1 MFKKILG
8 QAFGTPPPHTSDF
21 QVSEFAGE
29 RLKALEGSR
38 SADLAARLLCAP
50 TALMQ
55 LSAEEARVVVSYMQP
70 RLIDEGET
78 FIKEGDTEDTDHM
91 LLVLDGEVTVES
103 ITVSRVSPVTVTVL
117 GPGSL
122 IGEMGLLD
130 GEPRSAS
137 CTASSA
143 VRAAVLTR
151 KALEQLMQEDSRVAA
166 KLLLA
171 VSLRIAQ
178 RQRDTADKLKL
189 YTQLVAAMQQEIDR
203 LMPT

>member
-1 MFKKILG
+1 MFKKVLG
-8 QAFGTPPPHTSDF
+8 QAFGRTE
-21 QVSEFAGE
+21 VRNSELSAEE
-29 RLKALEGSR
+29 RDKAMRGSS
-38 SADLAARLLCAP
+38 SADEAARLLCAP

-55 LSAEEARVVVSYMQP
+55 LTPSEARVVVGYMQP
-70 RLIDEGET
+70 TKIEEGET
-78 FIKEGDTEDTDHM
+78 FIREGDTEHTDHM
-91 LLVLDGEVTVES
+91 LLVLTGEVTVEA
-103 ITVSRVSPVTVTVL
+103 ITVSRLTPVTVTVL

-137 CTASSA
+137 CIASTD

-151 KALEQLMQEDSRVAA
+151 AALEKLMAENPGVAA

>member
-8 QAFGTPPPHTSDF
+8 QAFGSPPPSVTDF

-29 RLKALEGSR
+29 RLKALQGSK
-38 SADLAARLLCAP
+38 SADLASRLLCAP

-55 LSAEEARVVVSYMQP
+55 LSPEEARVVVGYMQP
-70 RLIDEGET
+70 RLIDEGEV
-78 FIKEGDTEDTDHM
+78 FIKEGDAENTDHM

-137 CTASSA
+137 CTASTR

-151 KALEQLMQEDSRVAA
+151 AALEQLMQEDPGVAA

>member
-1 MFKKILG
+1 MFKKVLG
-8 QAFGTPPPHTSDF
+8 QAFGLGETDP
-21 QVSEFAGE
+21 SEKSPQE
-29 RLKALEGSR
+29 RARALQGSS
-38 SADLAARLLCAP
+38 SADEAAQLLRAP

-55 LSAEEARVVVSYMQP
+55 LSAQEARVVVGYMQP
-70 RLIDEGET
+70 TKIEEGST
-78 FIKEGDTEDTDHM
+78 FIREGDVDHTDHM
-91 LLVLDGEVTVES
+91 LLLLSGEVTVET

-137 CTASSA
+137 CTASTD

-151 KALEQLMQEDSRVAA
+151 AALEKLMAEEPTVAA

-178 RQRDTADKLKL
+178 RQRETAEKLKL

>member
-1 MFKKILG
+1 MFKKVLG
-8 QAFGTPPPHTSDF
+8 QAFGVQDPP
-21 QVSEFAGE
+21 SELSPEQRAKAMAG
-29 RLKALEGSR
+29 SS
-38 SADLAARLLCAP
+38 SADEAALLLCAP

-55 LSAEEARVVVSYMQP
+55 LTQDEARVVVGYMQP
-70 RLIDEGET
+70 TRIEEGRT
-78 FIKEGDTEDTDHM
+78 FIREGDKDHTDHM
-91 LLVLDGEVTVES
+91 LLVLSGEVTVET

-137 CTASSA
+137 CTASSS

-151 KALEQLMQEDSRVAA
+151 SALEKLMAEHPGVAA

>member
-1 MFKKILG
+1 
-8 QAFGTPPPHTSDF
+8 
-21 QVSEFAGE
+21 
-29 RLKALEGSR
+29 
-38 SADLAARLLCAP
+38 LAAQLLCAP

-55 LSAEEARVVVSYMQP
+55 LSQEDARVVVSYMQP
-70 RLIDEGET
+70 RLIEEGT
-78 FIKEGDTEDTDHM
+78 IFIKEGDANDTGHM
-91 LLVLDGEVTVES
+91 LLVLSGEVTVEA

-137 CTASSA
+137 CTASTA
-143 VRAAVLTR
+143 VRAAMLTR
-151 KALEQLMQEDSRVAA
+151 TALEQLMQEDSSVAA

-171 VSLRIAQ
+171 VSLRIAE

>member
-1 MFKKILG
+1 
-8 QAFGTPPPHTSDF
+8 
-21 QVSEFAGE
+21 
-29 RLKALEGSR
+29 
-38 SADLAARLLCAP
+38 
-50 TALMQ
+50 
-55 LSAEEARVVVSYMQP
+55 
-70 RLIDEGET
+70 
-78 FIKEGDTEDTDHM
+78 
-91 LLVLDGEVTVES
+91 
-103 ITVSRVSPVTVTVL
+103 VTVTVL
-117 GPGSL
+117 GAGSL

-137 CTASSA
+137 CTASTA

-151 KALEQLMQEDSRVAA
+151 AGLEVLMVEQPMVAA

>member
-1 MFKKILG
+1 MLKKMLG
-8 QAFGTPPPHTSDF
+8 QAFGKAEPKPADF
-21 QVSEFAGE
+21 QVSQFAEE
-29 RLKALEGSR
+29 RLKALKGSS
-38 SADLAARLLCAP
+38 SATLAAELLCAP

-55 LSAEEARVVVSYMQP
+55 LSPEEARVVVGYMQP
-70 RLIDEGET
+70 RMIDEGET
-78 FIKEGDTEDTDHM
+78 FIKEGDTQNTDHM
-91 LLVLDGEVTVES
+91 LLLLGGEVTVET
-103 ITVSRVSPVTVTVL
+103 ITVSRVAPVTVTVL

-137 CTASSA
+137 CTASTD

-151 KALEQLMQEDSRVAA
+151 AALEQLMQDDSAVAA

-189 YTQLVAAMQQEIDR
+189 YSQLVGAMQQEIDR

>member
-1 MFKKILG
+1 MLKKLLG
-8 QAFGTPPPHTSDF
+8 QAFGAPASHTSDF

-38 SADLAARLLCAP
+38 SADLAAKLLCAP

-55 LSAEEARVVVSYMQP
+55 LSPEEARVVVSYMQP
-70 RLIDEGET
+70 RLIEEGDT

-189 YTQLVAAMQQEIDR
+189 YTQLVAAMQQEIER